1 MNRLFDKTIVLAC
14 CLTAAAGLPVDAGL
28 VAAACAAVALCA
40 FAEAARG
47 EGALRASE
55 AAAFA
60 YIAASILAAP
70 VVPFSPLALYDVA
83 RGCSREHAWPLIAAG
98 GAPGRLDRSACARG
112 RLRGAAGGSCG
123 ALRTGDDPPFL
134 KDH

>member
-60 YIAASILAAP
+60 YIAASMLAAP

-83 RGCSREHAWPLIAAG
+83 RGCSRELAWPLIAAG
-98 GAPGRLDRSACARG
+98 ALLAASIQCMRARAPSGRG
-112 RLRGAAGGSCG
+112 RRLLWRSSHWW
-123 ALRTGDDPPFL
+123 RPSFP
-134 KDH
+134 

>member
-14 CLTAAAGLPVDAGL
+14 CLAAAAGLPVDAGL

-60 YIAASILAAP
+60 YIAASMLAAP
-70 VVPFSPLALYDVA
+70 VVPFLPLALYDVS

-98 GAPGRLDRSACARG
+98 ALLAAGDSGVEIHRSARYI
-112 RLRGAAGGSCG
+112 
-123 ALRTGDDPPFL
+123 
-134 KDH
+134 